1 MISELEIK
9 YSVLASAV
17 LISEADFIRKKNKL
31 YKNNPKRRSY
41 LIVERVSKKEAL
53 IRAKNEI

>member
-17 LISEADFIRKKNKL
+17 LISEADFIRKKINFIKT
-31 YKNNPKRRSY
+31 
-41 LIVERVSKKEAL
+41 IQKEGL
-53 IRAKNEI
+53 TL